1 MGRTPP
7 GQTRE
12 KVFRFVHEKLLEG
25 RPPTMKEIAQRLGF
39 RTAQTAREHLERLA
53 LDGRLEKQPGAR
65 GYRLPGGAAAAP
77 VPVVGRVVAGGLSFA
92 AEDIEGYEAVEG
104 GHGLFGLRV
113 RGQSMRDAGILD
125 GDLVLVRPQAT
136 ARTGEIVVALVGEDG
151 TADEAT
157 VKTFHRDPGNRI
169 RLQPENSAL
178 EPLYPEHVQ
187 ILGKVTGVFR
197 SLE

>member
-12 KVFRFVHEKLLEG
+12 KVFRFVHEKLLDG
-25 RPPTMKEIAQRLGF
+25 RAPTMKEIAQRMGF
-39 RTAQTAREHLERLA
+39 RTPQTAREHLERLA

-77 VPVVGRVVAGGLSFA
+77 VPVLGRVVAGGLSFA
-92 AEDIEGYEAVEG
+92 TEDIDGYEAVEG

-113 RGQSMRDAGILD
+113 RGESMRDAGILD

-136 ARTGEIVVALVGEDG
+136 ARTGEIVVALVG
-151 TADEAT
+151 DEAT
-157 VKTFHRDPGNRI
+157 VKVLHRAGKRVELRPRNPAFRRI
-169 RLQPENSAL
+169 TPKELR
-178 EPLYPEHVQ
+178 
-187 ILGKVTGVFR
+187 ILGKVVEVR
-197 SLE
+197 RRIR

>member
-65 GYRLPGGAAAAP
+65 GYRLPGGAAAVP

-92 AEDIEGYEAVEG
+92 AEDIDGYEAVEG
-104 GHGLFGLRV
+104 GHGLFALRV
-113 RGQSMRDAGILD
+113 RGESMRDAGILD

-136 ARTGEIVVALVGEDG
+136 ARTGEIVVALVG
-151 TADEAT
+151 DEAT
-157 VKTFHRDPGNRI
+157 VKVLHRAGKRVELRPKNTAFRRI
-169 RLQPENSAL
+169 TPKELR
-178 EPLYPEHVQ
+178 
-187 ILGKVTGVFR
+187 ILGKIVEVR
-197 SLE
+197 RRIR

>member
-65 GYRLPGGAAAAP
+65 GYRLPGGASAVP

-136 ARTGEIVVALVGEDG
+136 ARTGEIVVALVG
-151 TADEAT
+151 DEAT
-157 VKTFHRDPGNRI
+157 VKVLHRAGKRVELRPRNPAFRPI
-169 RLQPENSAL
+169 VPKEMRL
-178 EPLYPEHVQ
+178 
-187 ILGKVTGVFR
+187 LGRVVEVRRRLK
-197 SLE
+197 

>member
-25 RPPTMKEIAQRLGF
+25 RPPTMKEIAHRMGF

-65 GYRLPGGAAAAP
+65 GYRLPGGASAVP

-125 GDLVLVRPQAT
+125 GDLVLVRPQTT
-136 ARTGEIVVALVGEDG
+136 ARTGEIVVALVG
-151 TADEAT
+151 DEAT
-157 VKTFHRDPGNRI
+157 VKVFHRAGKRVELRPRNPAFRRI
-169 RLQPENSAL
+169 VPKELSL
-178 EPLYPEHVQ
+178 
-187 ILGKVTGVFR
+187 LGKVVEVR
-197 SLE
+197 RRIR